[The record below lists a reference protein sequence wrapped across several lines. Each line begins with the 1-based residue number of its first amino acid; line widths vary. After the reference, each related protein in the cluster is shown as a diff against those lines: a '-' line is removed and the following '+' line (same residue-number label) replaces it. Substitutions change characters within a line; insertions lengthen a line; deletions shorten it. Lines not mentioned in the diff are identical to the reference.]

1 MLENSKGARKMN
13 GQSRDSCKV
22 GHRHTTK
29 KKQKQKQ
36 KTKNKE
42 NKVHVHTTAVS
53 STMFSMI

>member
-29 KKQKQKQ
+29 TKQKQKP
-36 KTKNKE
+36 KPKNKE
-42 NKVHVHTTAVS
+42 NKNDH
-53 STMFSMI
+53 STNKIKHW